1 MIQCDIKTQH
11 VIQNIGCAKCRRPMV
26 YIQTERGTH
35 VLQCH
40 YCDDGTQE
48 FENEEALARSV
59 SNNENVLKRGFEA
72 DETDMHPWFSDGPI
86 LWMITQFVKRGEVYP
101 DVSNTRFKENPDE
114 CGNLVVA
121 ADVRHVSQFT
131 KS

>member
-11 VIQNIGCAKCRRPMV
+11 VIQNLGCAKCRRPVV

-72 DETDMHPWFSDGPI
+72 DETDMHPKYSDGPM